1 MIFFGWN
8 GPVGFVATAGVML
21 HHDPKMMG
29 EKHLQTEVEGEGAA
43 LISSFDLIIWL
54 DFLVSLKKEHV
65 LLCLTH

>member
-29 EKHLQTEVEGEGAA
+29 GKTSPDRGGGGR
-43 LISSFDLIIWL
+43 SSSD
-54 DFLVSLKKEHV
+54 
-65 LLCLTH
+65 